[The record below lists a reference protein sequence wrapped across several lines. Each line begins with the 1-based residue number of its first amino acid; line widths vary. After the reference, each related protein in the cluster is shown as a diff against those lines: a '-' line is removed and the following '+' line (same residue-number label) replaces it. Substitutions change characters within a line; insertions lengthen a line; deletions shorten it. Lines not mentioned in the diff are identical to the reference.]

1 MFINKSLVKQIMLQP
16 YNGIKLIK
24 RQVDPYVQTWKK
36 DIFR

>member
-1 MFINKSLVKQIMLQP
+1 MSINKSLVKQTMLQP

-24 RQVDPYVQTWKK
+24 RQVHPYVQTWKK